1 MRLRALWRAA
11 LKPRRRAAPAAA
23 CALVLSVSLSVWP
36 AGSSLAQAGV
46 DPAAAVGAGCP
57 PPGQT
62 VDSMRA
68 LKAGGW
74 KVDDVELRQVMALEW
89 LACLGSPDPELRDE
103 LAFEALSAWMRGGG
117 MSIATVRT
125 IAGHLLAQLKK
136 QPDADGFVQPFSAL
150 VLAEVARV
158 DRQKPIWTDAE
169 RSAMVD
175 AAVAFERSVRD
186 YRGFDERSGWRHAVA
201 HGADWLMQLSLNP
214 LLAKPQLDKILD
226 AVAAQVL
233 AQGGHFYV
241 YGEGER
247 LAAPV
252 IGVARRNLH
261 SAADWQTWVSRMAAA
276 ATPAKGSTT
285 QAGLA
290 RQHNAKAFLLPLY
303 AALQE
308 SAAADIRQR
317 MLPAVVAALQ
327 ALG

>member
-1 MRLRALWRAA
+1 MRLKPLSCGAHKPHGRLAL
-11 LKPRRRAAPAAA
+11 AAA
-23 CALVLSVSLSVWP
+23 CALVLSLWP
-36 AGSSLAQAGV
+36 AGSLLAQAVV
-46 DPAAAVGAGCP
+46 DPAAAVGASCP
-57 PPGQT
+57 PPGHT
-62 VDSMRA
+62 VDAMRA

-89 LACLGSPDPELRDE
+89 LACLGSPDPELRDD

-125 IAGHLLAQLKK
+125 IGGHLLVQIKK
-136 QPDADGFVQPFSAL
+136 QPDADGFTQPFSAL

-158 DRQKPIWTDAE
+158 DRQKPIWTDTE

-175 AAVAFERSVRD
+175 AAVAFERGVRD

-226 AVAAQVL
+226 AVASQVL
-233 AQGGHFYV
+233 ANDGHFYI

-252 IGVARRNLH
+252 IYVARRHLH
-261 SAADWQTWVSRMAAA
+261 TAADWQAWLARIAAA
-276 ATPAKGSTT
+276 AAPAKDGRTT
-285 QAGLA
+285 QASLA

-308 SAAADIRQR
+308 SAAADVRQR

-327 ALG
+327 GIG

>member
-1 MRLRALWRAA
+1 MP
-11 LKPRRRAAPAAA
+11 LKPLLRPAPKHHGRIGRAAA
-23 CALVLSVSLSVWP
+23 CMLGIPLALMLP
-36 AGSSLAQAGV
+36 AASSLAQATG
-46 DPAAAVGAGCP
+46 PAALVAASCP

-62 VDSMRA
+62 VDAMRA

-125 IAGHLLAQLKK
+125 IGEHLLVQLKK
-136 QPDADGFVQPFSAL
+136 TDAEGFAQPFSAL

-169 RSAMVD
+169 RGAMVD

-226 AVAAQVL
+226 AVASQVL
-233 AQGGHFYV
+233 AQGGHFYI

-252 IGVARRNLH
+252 IYAARRNLH
-261 SAADWQTWVSRMAAA
+261 TAADWQAWFSRIAAA
-276 ATPAKGSTT
+276 ATPPKGQAT
-285 QAGLA
+285 QGSLA
-290 RQHNAKAFLLPLY
+290 RQHNAKVFLLPLY

-308 SAAADIRQR
+308 SAAADVRQR

-327 ALG
+327 AIG

>member
-1 MRLRALWRAA
+1 MRCNPMWQPMAKRCVRLAA
-11 LKPRRRAAPAAA
+11 AAAGMLILPMPAA
-23 CALVLSVSLSVWP
+23 VSF
-36 AGSSLAQAGV
+36 AQAA
-46 DPAAAVGAGCP
+46 DPAAAVAAAPGSSCP

-125 IAGHLLAQLKK
+125 IAEHLLAQLKR
-136 QPDADGFVQPFSAL
+136 PDAEGFVHPFSAL

-169 RSAMVD
+169 RGAMVD

-226 AVAAQVL
+226 AVASQVL
-233 AQGGHFYV
+233 ANDGHFYI

-252 IGVARRNLH
+252 LYVAKRNLH
-261 SAADWQTWVSRMAAA
+261 TAADWQAWFSRIAASA
-276 ATPAKGSTT
+276 APPKGGSRAT

-290 RQHNAKAFLLPLY
+290 RQHNASVFLLPLY

-327 ALG
+327 AIG